1 MNEILWAAWPWIGF
15 GMGIV
20 LIIQLL
26 FRDNLRSDT
35 NVSRL
40 KDPTWLSWAMAAAYL
55 IHVAEEYGIYFANG
69 QYILIQNF
77 IDTGISAMF
86 GGIPMLFF
94 PFVNI
99 MATWIA
105 FPTAAIISKKH
116 PVIGLSTL
124 GFVLV
129 NGLTHLGALIN
140 GGNFMGGITGILIF
154 LPLFIWTVYACSKYS
169 LLPKRGLIIAVS
181 SGVVGHIGLFG
192 LYIINKFCGS
202 MISTA
207 CVVVVAFISMII
219 AWILCRLLNVDDAK
233 KVSA

>member
-1 MNEILWAAWPWIGF
+1 MYDILWVAWPWIGF

-20 LIIQLL
+20 LLIQLL
-26 FRDNLRSDT
+26 FTDNLRSDI

-40 KDPTWLSWAMAAAYL
+40 RDPTWLSWAMAVAFL
-55 IHVAEEYGIYFANG
+55 IHVVEEYGIYFANG
-69 QYILIQNF
+69 QYALIQNF

-86 GGIPMLFF
+86 GGIPLLFF
-94 PFVNI
+94 PIINI

-105 FPTAAIISKKH
+105 FPLAAAISKKR

-140 GGNFMGGITGILIF
+140 GGNFMGGATGIFVF

-169 LLPKRGLIIAVS
+169 ILPKRGLAIAAASGII
-181 SGVVGHIGLFG
+181 GHIGLFAI
-192 LYIINKFCGS
+192 YIFNKFFGTMVSAPWMFIVAFLS
-202 MISTA
+202 MI
-207 CVVVVAFISMII
+207 V
-219 AWILCRLLNVDDAK
+219 AWILCRLL
-233 KVSA
+233 KVNDSPKVRT

>member
-20 LIIQLL
+20 LLIQLL
-26 FRDNLRSDT
+26 FKDNLRSDT

-40 KDPTWLSWAMAAAYL
+40 RDPTWLSWAMAAAYL

-77 IDTGISAMF
+77 IDTGMF
-86 GGIPMLFF
+86 SLFGQIPMFFF
-94 PFVNI
+94 PMVNI
-99 MATWIA
+99 SITWIA
-105 FPTAAIISKKH
+105 FPAAAIISKKH
-116 PVIGLSTL
+116 PVIGLSTM

-129 NGLTHLGALIN
+129 NGLTHLGALLN
-140 GGNFMGGITGILIF
+140 GGNFMGGVTGIFVF
-154 LPLFIWTVYACSKYS
+154 LPLFIWTAYACSKYN
-169 LLPKRGLIIAVS
+169 LLPKRGLMIAAA
-181 SGVVGHIGLFG
+181 SGVVGHIGLFA
-192 LYIINKFCGS
+192 LYAINKFCGS
-202 MISTA
+202 MVLVPSIII
-207 CVVVVAFISMII
+207 VAFLSMII

>member
-1 MNEILWAAWPWIGF
+1 MYDILWVAWPWIGF

-20 LIIQLL
+20 LLIQLL
-26 FRDNLRSDT
+26 FTDNLRSDI

-40 KDPTWLSWAMAAAYL
+40 RDPTWLSWAMAVAFL
-55 IHVAEEYGIYFANG
+55 IHVVEEYGIYFANG
-69 QYILIQNF
+69 QYALIQNF

-86 GGIPMLFF
+86 GGIPLLFF
-94 PFVNI
+94 PIINI

-105 FPTAAIISKKH
+105 FPLAAVISKKH

-140 GGNFMGGITGILIF
+140 GGNFMGGATGIFVF

-169 LLPKRGLIIAVS
+169 ILPKEDWPLQLQAA
-181 SGVVGHIGLFG
+181 L
-192 LYIINKFCGS
+192 
-202 MISTA
+202 
-207 CVVVVAFISMII
+207 
-219 AWILCRLLNVDDAK
+219 
-233 KVSA
+233 

>member
-1 MNEILWAAWPWIGF
+1 MHDILWAAWPWIGF

-20 LIIQLL
+20 IIIQLL
-26 FRDNLRSDT
+26 FKDNLRSDI

-86 GGIPMLFF
+86 GEIPMFFF
-94 PFVNI
+94 PMVNI
-99 MATWIA
+99 AITWIA
-105 FPTAAIISKKH
+105 LPAAAAISKKH

-124 GFVLV
+124 GFALI

-140 GGNFMGGITGILIF
+140 GGNMMGGITGIFIF
-154 LPLFIWTVYACSKYS
+154 LPLVIWTSYACLKYE
-169 LLPKRGLIIAVS
+169 LLPKRGLVIAVV
-181 SGVVGHIGLFG
+181 SGIIGHIGVFG
-192 LYIINKFCGS
+192 LYIINKLCGS
-202 MISTA
+202 TVLIPSIII
-207 CVVVVAFISMII
+207 VAFLSII
-219 AWILCRLLNVDDAK
+219 VAWILCRVLNVDDT

>member
-35 NVSRL
+35 NISRL

-69 QYILIQNF
+69 QYLLIQNF
-77 IDTGISAMF
+77 IDMGISAMF

-181 SGVVGHIGLFG
+181 SGVVGHIGLLG

-207 CVVVVAFISMII
+207 CVVVVAFLSMIT